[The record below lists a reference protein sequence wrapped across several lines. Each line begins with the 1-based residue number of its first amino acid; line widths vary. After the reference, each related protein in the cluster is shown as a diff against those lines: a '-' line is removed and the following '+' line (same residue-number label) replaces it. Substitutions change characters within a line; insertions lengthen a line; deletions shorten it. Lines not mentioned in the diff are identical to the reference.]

1 MITRERRI
9 LSGKGRFIDDLEL
22 PSMVH
27 CVFIGSPY
35 AHARIRKMDVS
46 KARKNPGVLTVITGE
61 ELRRHTAPLPAT
73 SDFSGRPGWHWRA
86 PEIYPLAVGK
96 VRFHGEPVAAIVA
109 ETPRQALEAAG
120 GIEVE
125 YDPLPPVMDAVSA
138 MEKDGPLVY
147 EEWGDNVQLHTVF
160 NFGDVARAFQ
170 EADRVLQFSWHEN
183 RTSGFPL
190 EPRGCLSMYEPMTE
204 TLHTWG
210 SYQCPF
216 RAQHYISH
224 VLRLPQTSVRVTAS
238 DIGGGF
244 GNKINIWKYT
254 VVCLAAM
261 LTGRPVKWHEST
273 REFFLTGP
281 HQRDVVWDS
290 EVAIKNDGRVLGIK
304 ARFIQDL
311 GVEISNRDYAA
322 PSIQAAC
329 SSVPNAHRL
338 QGLKVEAYGIVT
350 NKSFYGAY
358 RGFGKDKGAKFMER
372 IMDFVSRECNLNP
385 ADLRLKNF
393 IQPQE
398 FPYKQ
403 ISGLVYDSGNYPAV
417 LQEALKTAEVDS
429 WKAKQ
434 EELRKE
440 GKHIGIG
447 MAFVV
452 EPAGIAAPN
461 ARFSGLV
468 QARVRITPDG
478 LVEIYSDR
486 TEIGQGAEM
495 TNTLVISQILGANP
509 EDIVVKPVTSDIIG
523 MGPISSRGA
532 VYSVSALA
540 RAAKGLKEIIVKY
553 ASAFFKDRPE
563 NIRLENGTIYASKNP
578 ENRLTYKE
586 LADRMY
592 FRPGARGL
600 PQEMQ
605 LNHETLL
612 DVSASWFSPNSAANP
627 TSTYTTFSSSAD
639 IAVVEVDTETGATR
653 ILKYVHVHD
662 AGKIISREVV
672 DGQIYGGVVQGIGEA
687 LSEELIYN
695 EQGELSS
702 SSYADFV
709 MPTAVDAPDIVIKHL
724 ETPSPYTELGTKGMG
739 ESPIIGSK
747 AVIISA
753 IEDALSPFHILITE
767 TPATREKVRRW
778 IRHSTAG

>member
-1 MITRERRI
+1 MISKERRI

-22 PSMVH
+22 PNMAH

-35 AHARIRKMDVS
+35 AHARIKTIDVS
-46 KARKNPGVLTVITGE
+46 KALKKSGILAVLTGE
-61 ELRRHTAPLPAT
+61 DLVKRTEPLPML

-86 PEIYPLAVGK
+86 PRIYPLAVEK
-96 VRFHGEPVAAIVA
+96 VRFHGEPVAAIIA
-109 ETPRQALEAAG
+109 ETPTLALEAADL
-120 GIEVE
+120 IEVE
-125 YDPLPPVMDAVSA
+125 YDPLPPVLDAEEA
-138 MEKDGPLVY
+138 MKKGAPLVY
-147 EEWGDNVQLHTVF
+147 EEWGDNIQLHTLF
-160 NFGDVARAFQ
+160 NFGDVEKVFQ
-170 EADRVLQFSWHEN
+170 EADRILQVSWREN

-190 EPRGCLSMYEPMTE
+190 EPRGCLAMYEPMTE
-204 TLHTWG
+204 TLNTWG

-224 VLRLPQTSVRVTAS
+224 VLRLPQTNVRVVAS

-254 VVCLAAM
+254 VVCLAAI
-261 LTGRPVKWHEST
+261 LIGRPVKWHEST
-273 REFFLTGP
+273 REFILTGP
-281 HQRDVVWDS
+281 HQRDVRWES
-290 EVAIKNDGRVLGIK
+290 EVAIKNDGRILGIK

-322 PSIQAAC
+322 PSIVAAC
-329 SSVPNAHRL
+329 SCVPNAYRL
-338 QGLKVEAYGIVT
+338 QGLRVEAYGIVT

-372 IMDFVSRECNLNP
+372 IMDLMSRECKLDP
-385 ADLRLKNF
+385 AELRLKNF
-393 IQPQE
+393 IQPHE
-398 FPYKQ
+398 FPYRQ
-403 ISGLVYDSGNYPAV
+403 ISGLVYDSGNYPV
-417 LQEALKTAEVDS
+417 IMQEALRLAEVDT
-429 WKAKQ
+429 WRKKQ
-434 EELRKE
+434 KELRQK
-440 GKHIGIG
+440 GQYIGIG

-478 LVEIYSDR
+478 LAEVYSDR
-486 TEIGQGAEM
+486 TEIGQGAER
-495 TNTLVISQILGANP
+495 TNTLVISHILGVKP
-509 EDIVVKPVTSDIIG
+509 EDVIIKPVTSDTIG

-540 RAAKGLKEIIVKY
+540 RAAKAVKSIIIKY
-553 ASAFFKDRPE
+553 ASAFFKDDPG
-563 NIRLENGTIYASKNP
+563 NIRLEDGAIYSVKNP
-578 ENRLTYKE
+578 ENRLNFKE
-586 LADRMY
+586 LADRFY
-592 FRPGARGL
+592 FRPGPRGL

-605 LNHETLL
+605 MNHEILL
-612 DVSASWFSPNSAANP
+612 DVSTSWYSPNNAQNP
-627 TSTYTTFSSSAD
+627 TTTYTTFAASAD
-639 IAVVEVDTETGATR
+639 IAVLEVDIETGVTK

-662 AGKIISREVV
+662 AGKMISRDTV
-672 DGQIYGGVVQGIGEA
+672 DGQIYGGIVQGIGEA

-695 EQGELSS
+695 ERGELSTD
-702 SSYADFV
+702 SYADFV
-709 MPTAVDAPDIVIKHL
+709 IPTAVDAPDIIIKHF

-753 IEDALSPFHILITE
+753 IEEALSPFHVRVSE
-767 TPATREKVRRW
+767 APATRERVRQW
-778 IRHSTAG
+778 IQNGPAR

>member
-22 PSMVH
+22 PNMAH

-35 AHARIRKMDVS
+35 AHARIKTIDVS
-46 KARKNPGVLTVITGE
+46 KALKKAGILAVLTGE
-61 ELRRHTAPLPAT
+61 DLVKRTEPLPML

-86 PEIYPLAVGK
+86 PRIYPLAVEK
-96 VRFHGEPVAAIVA
+96 VRFHGEPVAAIIA
-109 ETPRQALEAAG
+109 ETPTLALEAADL
-120 GIEVE
+120 IEVE
-125 YDPLPPVMDAVSA
+125 YDPLPPVLDAEEA
-138 MEKDGPLVY
+138 MKKGTPLVY
-147 EEWGDNVQLHTVF
+147 EEWGDNIQLHTIF
-160 NFGDVARAFQ
+160 NFGDLEEIFQ
-170 EADRVLQFSWHEN
+170 EADRILQVSWREN

-190 EPRGCLSMYEPMTE
+190 EARGCLAMYESMTE
-204 TLHTWG
+204 MVHTWG
-210 SYQCPF
+210 SFQCPF

-224 VLRLPQTSVRVTAS
+224 VLRLPQTSVRVIAS

-254 VVCLAAM
+254 VVCLAAI
-261 LTGRPVKWHEST
+261 LIGRPVKWREST

-281 HQRDVVWDS
+281 HQRDVRWEG
-290 EVAIKNDGRVLGIK
+290 EVAIKNDGRILGIK

-322 PSIQAAC
+322 PSIVAAC
-329 SSVPNAHRL
+329 SCVPNAYRL
-338 QGLKVEAYGIVT
+338 QGLKIEAYGIVT

-372 IMDFVSRECNLNP
+372 IMDLMSRECNLDP
-385 ADLRLKNF
+385 AELRLKNF
-393 IQPQE
+393 IQPHE
-398 FPYKQ
+398 FPYRQ
-403 ISGLVYDSGNYPAV
+403 ISGLVYDSGNYPV
-417 LQEALKTAEVDS
+417 LMQEALRMAEVDT
-429 WKAKQ
+429 WRKKQ
-434 EELRKE
+434 EELRKK
-440 GKHIGIG
+440 GQYIGIG

-478 LVEIYSDR
+478 LVEVYSDR
-486 TEIGQGAEM
+486 TEIGQGAER
-495 TNTLVISQILGANP
+495 TNTLVISQILGVKT
-509 EDIVVKPVTSDIIG
+509 EDIVIKPVTSDIIG

-540 RAAKGLKEIIVKY
+540 RAAKAVKSIIIKY
-553 ASAFFKDRPE
+553 ASAFFKDDPG
-563 NIRLENGTIYASKNP
+563 NIRLEDGTIYSVKNP
-578 ENRLTYKE
+578 ENRLNFKE
-586 LADRMY
+586 LADRFY
-592 FRPGARGL
+592 FRPGPRGL

-605 LNHETLL
+605 LNHEILL
-612 DVSASWFSPNSAANP
+612 DVSTSWYSPNNAQNP
-627 TSTYTTFSSSAD
+627 TTTYTTFAASAD
-639 IAVVEVDTETGATR
+639 IAVLEVDIETGVTK

-662 AGKIISREVV
+662 AGKMISRDTV
-672 DGQIYGGVVQGIGEA
+672 DGQIYGGIVQGIGEA

-695 EQGELSS
+695 ERGELATD
-702 SSYADFV
+702 SYGDFV
-709 MPTAVDAPDIVIKHL
+709 IPTAVDAPEIVIKHF
-724 ETPSPYTELGTKGMG
+724 ETPSPFTELGTKGMG

-753 IEDALSPFHILITE
+753 IEDALSPFHVRISE
-767 TPATREKVRRW
+767 APATRERVRQW
-778 IRHSTAG
+778 IRNAPAR